1 MGELD
6 YSLKEVLSKLDTTVN
21 TLSDT
26 VNEFRLSV
34 VNDYQKKADCETC
47 KVELNNRINTANS
60 WIFGVYGLVIAAAG
74 VVIVMVVK

>member
-34 VNDYQKKADCETC
+34 VNDYQKKVDCEAC
-47 KVELNNRINTANS
+47 KTDLNNRINTANS
-60 WIFGVYGLVIAAAG
+60 WIFGVYGLVLAAAG
-74 VVIVMVVK
+74 VVIAIVVK